1 MRGAVSVRAAGGWVG
16 HQPQW
21 REAARQPRQNVLSL
35 MATPPGKR
43 RPKVEI
49 SVKLLAE
56 LRRRNV
62 FRLALA
68 YIVTA
73 WVVVESSS
81 LLLGIFNAPAWVAQA
96 IVVLLAAGFPVA
108 LVFAW
113 MFEIT
118 PEGIKHDRDVTPGSR
133 ESLAS
138 GRYLVLVTIVMAMLA
153 VGLFVVD
160 RFLLDSGAGTG
171 VAGREDALPVIAV
184 MPFEV
189 VGSSDGAALADG
201 LHHDLLTRM
210 SKLHAFAVI
219 SRTSMLEYRDT
230 TKNIREIGAELG
242 ADYILEGGVQL
253 AGQRVRINAQ
263 LIDAGI
269 DEHLWADT
277 YDRELTAMDL
287 FAIQSDLA
295 IDIADQLE
303 LTLSPKDR
311 EQAAEIPTENTEAYT
326 AYLRS
331 LAALDNPDLA
341 DDERVELAYAEIKKA
356 VALDPAFV
364 DAWTQLVRYSGMF
377 GIWTGNV
384 DMRADV
390 TAALET
396 VKRLAPGSY
405 DAAIAEVYYMYYV
418 DADYAEV
425 VPAIARLEERGALG
439 ADALYMRGK
448 ALRRVGRL
456 QDAYDAYVASAR
468 LNPRSTETIA
478 DLLMT
483 SMLLGNCRRAGLHAS
498 ALLAL
503 TPDDGGN
510 RAQAA
515 NYELRCNLD
524 ATRAADLVRGF
535 EAKSDAALWA
545 ARDAAAIRHDL
556 ESLLKLFELHG
567 SNSFWAGRAH
577 EKMVYARLLR
587 MTGRAAE
594 ADGELAAAAQI
605 LASADPGDSETI
617 QFAYR
622 ALQVRLTAQ
631 SGDLQAARQLNT
643 EVARTLETA
652 DWDPVTRASMLAALA
667 FWYSSAGLADEAIDV
682 LDRLFAGPTDLTFRY
697 VDAHLAF
704 DALRDHPRYAK
715 LRRKYG
721 DRDDG
726 GREPQARD

>member
-1 MRGAVSVRAAGGWVG
+1 
-16 HQPQW
+16 
-21 REAARQPRQNVLSL
+21 
-35 MATPPGKR
+35 
-43 RPKVEI
+43 
-49 SVKLLAE
+49 VKLLAE

-81 LLLGIFNAPAWVAQA
+81 LLLGIFNAPTWVAQA

-118 PEGIKHDRDVTPGSR
+118 PEGIKHDRDVMPGSR

-160 RFLLDSGAGTG
+160 RFLLDSGAGPG
-171 VAGREDALPVIAV
+171 VARRDSALPVIAV
-184 MPFEV
+184 MPFEI
-189 VGSSDGAALADG
+189 VGSADGAALADG

-210 SKLHAFAVI
+210 SKLRAFAVI

-253 AGQRVRINAQ
+253 AGQRVRVNAQ

-277 YDRELTAMDL
+277 YDRELSATDL

-303 LTLSPKDR
+303 LTLSPGDR
-311 EQAAEIPTENTEAYT
+311 EQAAEIPTRNTEAYA

-331 LAALDNPDLA
+331 LAALDDPDLA
-341 DDERVELAYAEIKKA
+341 DNERVTLAHAEIEKA
-356 VALDPAFV
+356 VTLDPAFV
-364 DAWTQLVRYSGMF
+364 DAWTQFVRHSGLF
-377 GIWTGNV
+377 TLWKSDTE
-384 DMRADV
+384 MRVAV

-396 VKRLAPGSY
+396 IRRLAPGSY
-405 DAAIAEVYYMYYV
+405 DAAIAEVYFTYYV

-425 VPAIARLEERGALG
+425 IPAIARLEEHGALD

-448 ALRRVGRL
+448 ALRRAGRL

-468 LNPRSTETIA
+468 LNPRSTA
-478 DLLMT
+478 VNGDLLMT
-483 SMLLGNCRRAGLHAS
+483 SMMLGDCQRAGLHAS

-503 TPDDGGN
+503 APDDGGE

-524 ATRAADLVRGF
+524 AARAADLVRGF
-535 EAKSDAALWA
+535 EAMSGAALWA
-545 ARDAAAIRHDL
+545 ARDAAAVRRDWDR
-556 ESLLKLFELHG
+556 LLDLFERDSDNPFWG
-567 SNSFWAGRAH
+567 SRVNETTARAGILRRLGRAG
-577 EKMVYARLLR
+577 EADAAL
-587 MTGRAAE
+587 AE
-594 ADGELAAAAQI
+594 AEQI
-605 LASADPGDSETI
+605 LAAADPGDSEI
-617 QFAYR
+617 MQFAYS
-622 ALQVRLTAQ
+622 ALQVRLTALR
-631 SGDLQAARQLNT
+631 GDLRAARQLNVD
-643 EVARTLETA
+643 VARTLETA
-652 DWDPVTRASMLAALA
+652 DWDVVTRMSTLEALA
-667 FWYSSAGLADEAIDV
+667 FWYASAGLTDEAIDV
-682 LDRLFAGPTDLTFRY
+682 LDRLFAGPSNLTFRFI
-697 VDAHLAF
+697 DAHPVF
-704 DALRDHPRYAK
+704 DDLRDSPRYAE

-721 DRDDG
+721 
-726 GREPQARD
+726 GR